1 MMVSY
6 GAQLKSEK
14 ELTEIREFQ
23 FTHPHGVRH
32 LARCTEPTLIG
43 FNPRTHMGC
52 DRIFN
57 KCLNITV
64 QRYEF
69 CERKPK

>member
-23 FTHPHGVRH
+23 FTHPHGVR
-32 LARCTEPTLIG
+32 
-43 FNPRTHMGC
+43 
-52 DRIFN
+52 
-57 KCLNITV
+57 
-64 QRYEF
+64 
-69 CERKPK
+69 RKPERHKCDIL